1 MPAAYADRAR
11 AAGGASKRVAGSRST
26 AKRAPRQA
34 GAQRAR
40 AGAIPRVRWDRLGK
54 MAMLVVLA
62 VLLYLYLSAGLHMYS
77 TWGQSRH
84 DKTVVARLEREHHA
98 LAREHEALG
107 RQNTVETEARQLGM
121 KKANERQ
128 YEMTGLPPN

>member
-1 MPAAYADRAR
+1 MASAYADRSR
-11 AAGGASKRVAGSRST
+11 AARGAER
-26 AKRAPRQA
+26 RASGP
-34 GAQRAR
+34 R
-40 AGAIPRVRWDRLGK
+40 AGAKRSAGSAGATRAGALPRVRWDRLGR

-84 DKTVVARLEREHHA
+84 DKAAVATLEREHRA
-98 LAREHEALG
+98 LASQHEALG

-128 YEMTGLPPN
+128 YVITGLPSN

>member
-1 MPAAYADRAR
+1 MPGAYAARAR
-11 AAGGASKRVAGSRST
+11 ATRPAAVRPRSRKQVGGAA
-26 AKRAPRQA
+26 AAM
-34 GAQRAR
+34 
-40 AGAIPRVRWDRLGK
+40 PRVRWDRLGK
-54 MAMLVVLA
+54 MAMLAVLA

-84 DKTVVARLEREHHA
+84 DKTVVARLEREHRA